1 MTLIYW
7 KVNYVS
13 TNNVKINIVVPP
25 YDKCKFKKRNIVL
38 IRNYDCFQPF
48 TWLIKISLSIF
59 VPQGFSCQ
67 SCSFVVVSSSSFL
80 AGDIQCCS
88 FAMKK

>member
-1 MTLIYW
+1 MTFNSR

-13 TNNVKINIVVPP
+13 TSNAKINIVVLP
-25 YDKCKFKKRNIVL
+25 YDKCKFKKRNIAL

-48 TWLIKISLSIF
+48 TWLIKIRFSF

-67 SCSFVVVSSSSFL
+67 SCNFVVVSSSSFL

>member
-1 MTLIYW
+1 MTFNSR

-13 TNNVKINIVVPP
+13 TSNAKINIIVPP

-48 TWLIKISLSIF
+48 TWLIKIRFSFF
-59 VPQGFSCQ
+59 VPQGFPAR
-67 SCSFVVVSSSSFL
+67 VVILLLSLFQAS
-80 AGDIQCCS
+80 
-88 FAMKK
+88 